1 MNTTESARDHL
12 PLVISG
18 SWLLKWTVIVCMAAL
33 TLDVLWGVLCRYVLK
48 HADAI
53 MPGLR
58 AVSASSLAMSME
70 LSTILLIWVTFL
82 GAALAFQDRAHLGV
96 DYFTSKLHP
105 QGRRWAELLVYVI
118 VIAFTVTVMI
128 LGGTV
133 LTWRTFSDLQ
143 TLPALGIY
151 KGYIYLAVPVGG
163 SFFLMFALDG
173 LGQWFRTPTDVQA

>member
-1 MNTTESARDHL
+1 MSN
-12 PLVISG
+12 
-18 SWLLKWTVIVCMAAL
+18 KWI
-33 TLDVLWGVLCRYVLK
+33 
-48 HADAI
+48 
-53 MPGLR
+53 
-58 AVSASSLAMSME
+58 
-70 LSTILLIWVTFL
+70 
-82 GAALAFQDRAHLGV
+82 
-96 DYFTSKLHP
+96 
-105 QGRRWAELLVYVI
+105 RWAELLVYVI